1 MEDKDI
7 IKELTETTAR
17 SKSNTKRLDAM
28 EKRQDDLEQLT
39 QAVAVMKSEAE
50 HTASDVKEIK
60 ADVKALKERPV
71 KWWDKLVIAIIS
83 AAVGFALKALLGVP

>member
-1 MEDKDI
+1 MDNEQI
-7 IKELTETTAR
+7 IKELTETAAR

-28 EKRQDDLEQLT
+28 EKRQDDLESLT

-60 ADVKALKERPV
+60 VDVKALKERPV
-71 KWWDKLVIAIIS
+71 KWWETLVVALIGGLA
-83 AAVGFALKALLGVP
+83 GFALKAFLGV